1 MQNINEIIRSF
12 ATPGGV
18 VLVQHTRAAPVKGR
32 ASLPHATLIVVDD
45 AAHHPGAVN
54 ALKPREFTSSDG
66 MITAYFRRE
75 VLTATPD
82 PLGND
87 PWSVIVD
94 GVIYDIDSVQPWL
107 GGGFWVATAKRRTS
121 AGQEQQVWFG
131 EATNAQVAAG
141 AAALLATLQASAKT
155 GFTPQRSFRFDL
167 AAGAGD
173 VVCATWP
180 TAIEQPADAVLF
192 TAIDVN
198 GARVSVTPNA
208 LLTTGATTIAVLPK
222 VPSQGGR
229 LQYECT

>member
-1 MQNINEIIRSF
+1 MQNINEIIASF

-18 VLVQHTRAAPVKGR
+18 VLIQHTRAAPVKGR

-45 AAHHPGAVN
+45 AAHHPGVVN
-54 ALKPREFTSSDG
+54 AMKPREFTSSDET
-66 MITAYFRRE
+66 ITLYFRRE

-82 PLGND
+82 PDGVNA
-87 PWSVIVD
+87 WSAIVA

-107 GGGFWVATAKRRTS
+107 AGGFWVATAKRRTS

-141 AAALLATLQASAKT
+141 SAALAATLQTSAKT

-167 AAGAGD
+167 AAAAGD
-173 VVCATWP
+173 VVCAMWP
-180 TAIEQPADAVLF
+180 TTIEQPVDAVSF

-208 LLTTGATTIAVLPK
+208 VLTTGTMTIAVLPK
-222 VPSQGGR
+222 VPSQGVR
-229 LQYECT
+229 LQYDCT